1 MSTSQS
7 EDSTHQVDKPENTE
21 ELDVPEFSLEWKEKI
36 VFASLMCT
44 AFFTSFEA
52 VGVGP
57 PLPIIAQSLHGTSVQ
72 ASWVGTGYFVGSSA
86 FQPLFASFSHIFGR
100 KIPTLTALLLFLIG
114 TILCSV
120 AHSMPLFLAG
130 RVIQGVGSGGAIAMV
145 DVLITDLIPLRQRA
159 MYFGFVSLAWAFG
172 TTAGPLAGSS
182 LAQKVT
188 WRWVFWIL
196 LPFNV
201 ISILAVALFLRLR
214 RKERELSEKF
224 GEIDFVGSLLF
235 IASTAAF
242 LLGILFGGVQYPW
255 KSFHT
260 LLPLVLG
267 AVGLV
272 GFAFYEAM
280 VPKHP
285 VIPME
290 LFASTT
296 SAAGYLGIVT
306 TGMTMWAAVYY
317 LPMYYEAVLS
327 YSFVMGAVALL
338 PLTLTV
344 SPAAVVTGGLVTK
357 MGKYRTLLWIGWAIT
372 VMGTGL
378 IIYLK
383 EGMSPPQ
390 WIFITLIP
398 GLGIGM
404 LLSTMQIAVQAAAK
418 EEYAALAAAM
428 VPELRT
434 YGQAIGLAIFSASF
448 SNVVKNHL
456 EQSVVLRDRAA
467 ELSND
472 VFTLVQTIKSQPNG
486 AEKEALIK
494 ALWLG
499 TRSVWIIITPILAVI
514 AILSFFARD
523 LNLDRVL
530 LTEHVVPE
538 ETKVERKTNKE
549 P

>member
-1 MSTSQS
+1 
-7 EDSTHQVDKPENTE
+7 
-21 ELDVPEFSLEWKEKI
+21 
-36 VFASLMCT
+36 
-44 AFFTSFEA
+44 
-52 VGVGP
+52 
-57 PLPIIAQSLHGTSVQ
+57 
-72 ASWVGTGYFVGSSA
+72 
-86 FQPLFASFSHIFGR
+86 
-100 KIPTLTALLLFLIG
+100 
-114 TILCSV
+114 
-120 AHSMPLFLAG
+120 MPLFLAG